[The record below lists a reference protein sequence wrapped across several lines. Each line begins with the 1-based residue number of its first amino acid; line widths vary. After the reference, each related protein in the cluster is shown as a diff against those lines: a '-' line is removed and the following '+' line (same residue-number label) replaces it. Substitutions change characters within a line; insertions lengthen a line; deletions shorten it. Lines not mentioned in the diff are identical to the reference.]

1 VDLPPDLAVFLG
13 RWEGYSYIP
22 PVKKD
27 RKFVLVIPE
36 ITRQGGKL
44 IGWSA
49 TNLQFPERVGEL
61 NFRVVVSDTPAIEW
75 QIDWPDKI
83 REIDTYTY
91 DRDKDLLRGWVKLP
105 PDNTAYGPIELSRN
119 RSFYVY
125 KDYAQYLASKRIS
138 AQPYANSELQH
149 YGKGYLLYLPEGY
162 EDHPEKSWPLIF
174 FLHGYG
180 DRGDNVL
187 LLAKASPFMY
197 IREIGP
203 LPFIIA
209 APLLSAFEGY
219 SSFPEAYLDGV
230 LAEVRANYR
239 VDPKRIY
246 VTGLSMGGEAT
257 WRFALHQ
264 PATFAAIAPLSAY
277 LNHADAAA
285 MKSIKDLPVWAI
297 HGAEDTVVPL
307 TRAQQPVD
315 ALKEAGGNIQFTVLE
330 GHDHDVWTDTY
341 SDPQFY
347 DWLLQHQKP

>member
-1 VDLPPDLAVFLG
+1 MRICRFVKRWGGLILAGLWLTACGGTPASPSSTLASTPPTSTPTLVPTTIARPVPTLSLDETAATVKEFVVTDFDAVHSQVTGDTNKYLIFGNLPVSKPAVDLPPDLAVFLG

-162 EDHPEKSWPLIF
+162 EDHPVF
-174 FLHGYG
+174 
-180 DRGDNVL
+180 
-187 LLAKASPFMY
+187 
-197 IREIGP
+197 
-203 LPFIIA
+203 
-209 APLLSAFEGY
+209 
-219 SSFPEAYLDGV
+219 
-230 LAEVRANYR
+230 
-239 VDPKRIY
+239 
-246 VTGLSMGGEAT
+246 
-257 WRFALHQ
+257 
-264 PATFAAIAPLSAY
+264 
-277 LNHADAAA
+277 
-285 MKSIKDLPVWAI
+285 
-297 HGAEDTVVPL
+297 
-307 TRAQQPVD
+307 
-315 ALKEAGGNIQFTVLE
+315 
-330 GHDHDVWTDTY
+330 
-341 SDPQFY
+341 
-347 DWLLQHQKP
+347 QKPTWMACWQKSGRITAWIRSGYT